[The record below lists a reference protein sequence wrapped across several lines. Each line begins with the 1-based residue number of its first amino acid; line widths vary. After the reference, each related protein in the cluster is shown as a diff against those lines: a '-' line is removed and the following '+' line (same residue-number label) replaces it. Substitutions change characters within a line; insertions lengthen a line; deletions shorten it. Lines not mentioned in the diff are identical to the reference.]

1 MRPMKLLTAMFLV
14 LCACGGGGAKKE
26 TASGKGKK
34 KGAEVTKVDDDGGE
48 EGAEG
53 GEGSEGRDGG
63 DEGEEGGGKKG
74 KKSAGAKGQ
83 KKGGSWG
90 SGQART
96 CLDDSRLPDGAAV
109 RVAAAMEKDVLRV
122 CHEAGEGDET
132 SRACVGVDPETGR
145 GSRATIKPLAAAS
158 GELAAGKLKT
168 EGEKPE
174 VCSSEDQCKPLGKK
188 AAKALAEVQAK
199 EGGSGVVTSDGAL
212 LGLSGGGSYQ
222 VWNVAK
228 DKPVK
233 LKAPKSVTKEYL
245 ASAKLSVIGNE
256 IVATWNPCAGP
267 CTVTRRY
274 DAKGKAVGADLTTE
288 DVPHYYDDARW
299 TILAS
304 DLLVF
309 DTKSG
314 KQQHAIKLFP
324 EFPKYTVDGTA
335 YTFGEDIIA
344 PSTSVSLGEG
354 RVALLFQQEPVIAIA
369 NLDEGKLVSLYRVP
383 LCNDEDAEKDE
394 EALKGSGD
402 AAAAAGGEAAGE
414 ANGEDAGDKPA
425 KPKSKSKSKAK
436 KKSE

>member
-48 EGAEG
+48 DGA
-53 GEGSEGRDGG
+53 EGSEGSDRG
-63 DEGEEGGGKKG
+63 DEGQEGGGNKG

-90 SGQART
+90 SGKART
-96 CLDDSRLPDGAAV
+96 CLDDSRLPDGAVV

-174 VCSSEDQCKPLGKK
+174 ACSSEAQCKPLGKK

-199 EGGSGVVTSDGAL
+199 EGGGGVVTSDGAL
-212 LGLSGGGSYQ
+212 LGLSGGGSYE

-228 DKPVK
+228 DKQVK

-245 ASAKLSVIGNE
+245 ASAKLRVIGNE
-256 IVATWNPCAGP
+256 LVATWNPCAGP

-299 TILAS
+299 TILAK

-309 DTKSG
+309 DTRSG

-324 EFPKYTVDGTA
+324 EFPRYTVDGTA
-335 YTFGEDIIA
+335 YTFGEDIIL
-344 PSTSVSLGEG
+344 PPTSVSLGEG
-354 RVALLFQQEPVIAIA
+354 RVAVLFQEEPVIAIA

-394 EALKGSGD
+394 EALKGSGEAP
-402 AAAAAGGEAAGE
+402 AAAGDEAGGEAG
-414 ANGEDAGDKPA
+414 GDKPA
-425 KPKSKSKSKAK
+425 KAKKKAKAK
-436 KKSE
+436 KAKSE

>member
-34 KGAEVTKVDDDGGE
+34 KGAEVTKVDDGGE
-48 EGAEG
+48 DGA
-53 GEGSEGRDGG
+53 EGSEGSEGSDRG
-63 DEGEEGGGKKG
+63 DEGQEGGGKKG

-90 SGQART
+90 SGKART
-96 CLDDSRLPDGAAV
+96 CLDESRLPDGAVV

-174 VCSSEDQCKPLGKK
+174 ACSGEDQCKPLGKK

-233 LKAPKSVTKEYL
+233 LKAPKSVTNEYL
-245 ASAKLSVIGNE
+245 ASAKLGVIGNE
-256 IVATWNPCAGP
+256 LVATWNPCAGP

-274 DAKGKAVGADLTTE
+274 DAKGKVVGADLMTE

-299 TILAS
+299 TILAK

-309 DTKSG
+309 DTRSG
-314 KQQHAIKLFP
+314 KQKHAIKLFP
-324 EFPKYTVDGTA
+324 EFPRYTVDGTA
-335 YTFGEDIIA
+335 YTFGEDLSQ

-354 RVALLFQQEPVIAIA
+354 RVAVLFQEEPVIAIA

-394 EALKGSGD
+394 EALKGSGEAP
-402 AAAAAGGEAAGE
+402 AAAGDEAGGEAG
-414 ANGEDAGDKPA
+414 GDKPA
-425 KPKSKSKSKAK
+425 KAKKKAKAK
-436 KKSE
+436 KAKSE